1 MKSEEFVIW
10 FKGFVAGSNNHN
22 LTPAG
27 WEAVKAQ
34 LEKVGEEKVEF
45 KSEEKKF
52 IVRQLEEVK
61 GISWEDILKEWS
73 DRFKDVQSPP
83 NEVVPKTIPLPYI
96 TPAQPQFPY
105 WWQQPSTVEP
115 FKVTCST
122 GSGIVSVQS
131 SGLVD
136 ASATGTVK
144 PPQFF
149 TYTSTPNQ
157 K

>member
-1 MKSEEFVIW
+1 MKAEEFVIW
-10 FKGFVAGSNNHN
+10 FKGFVAGSNNYD

-34 LEKVGEEKVEF
+34 LEKVGEDKVKF
-45 KSEEKKF
+45 KSEEEKALPKDPP
-52 IVRQLEEVK
+52 VK
-61 GISWEDILKEWS
+61 DSGIDW
-73 DRFKDVQSPP
+73 KDLINKPVKPL
-83 NEVVPKTIPLPYI
+83 VPYQTKPLPY
-96 TPAQPQFPY
+96 QYPQPY

-115 FKVTCST
+115 FKVTCSA
-122 GSGIVSVQS
+122 GSGVVSVQS
-131 SGLVD
+131 SELVD
-136 ASATGTVK
+136 LSATGTAK